1 MIPSDNYTLSNS
13 IVAVHYNK
21 LSSRE
26 YKTLLLDTNRQVDG
40 QKLLD
45 YLCDKYCIK
54 RIPLYIRNNRPV
66 RNNGQTYG
74 FYKLING
81 VGVSITI
88 YNKTAKTNKEISIK
102 SFVNTLLHEFIHHYD
117 THYLKLNSIHSKGFY
132 MRISDLEKKLQK

>member
-1 MIPSDNYTLSNS
+1 MENYTLSNS
-13 IVAVHYNK
+13 ITCVDYK
-21 LSSRE
+21 RLSHAE
-26 YKTLLLDTNRQVDG
+26 YKRLLLDVNRQIDG

-45 YLCDKYCIK
+45 YLCDKYGIK
-54 RIPLYIRNNRPV
+54 RIPLYIKSNRPV
-66 RNNGQTYG
+66 RANSQTYG